1 MIVGDLFGGH
11 VRLVFTL
18 VLFIFILC
26 VYITLTSFPE
36 IPLDILASSSPEVSS
51 TLLLLLL
58 LLLVVVWLLCFFV
71 IPYFVNKHTD
81 NRKPF

>member
-1 MIVGDLFGGH
+1 MILGDLFGGH

-58 LLLVVVWLLCFFV
+58 VVVWLLCFFV

>member
-58 LLLVVVWLLCFFV
+58 LLVVWLLCFFCNTV
-71 IPYFVNKHTD
+71 FCQQAY
-81 NRKPF
+81 